1 MFWSWFLFAIFEK
14 ENNKTSCVEKMSAV
28 NIKDSPAIK
37 DYSVLEV
44 IGTGSFSVVYRARQ
58 KQVVFKS

>member
-1 MFWSWFLFAIFEK
+1 
-14 ENNKTSCVEKMSAV
+14 MSSV

-44 IGTGSFSVVYRARQ
+44 IGTGSYSIVYRARQ
-58 KQVVFKS
+58 KQVVLKSQIH